1 MLENIIVLLIFM
13 GAVAYVGQMIYRNF
27 QNRSGCSQGC
37 GKCSIDF
44 DKISRD
50 IQSRKA

>member
-1 MLENIIVLLIFM
+1 MVENIIVLLIFL
-13 GAVAYVGQMIYRNF
+13 GAVAYVGQMIYRSF
-27 QNRSGCSQGC
+27 RSRSGCSQGC
-37 GKCSIDF
+37 GKCAIDF